1 MNLYKIKFLHASQK
15 DTKEGIITYAL
26 ADSDELLYEYI
37 DSTYNYDCWEGEN
50 LNNKLLDI
58 YDDNYNII
66 GTESFREKIIRIKGE
81 MNDED
86 ADFSDAYYG
95 ITLYGWELVEENT
108 NELHY
113 SHLIEL
119 GVIIK
124 INNIYENSN

>member
-1 MNLYKIKFLHASQK
+1 MNLYKIKFLHASPS

-26 ADSDELLYEYI
+26 ADSDELLYEYV

-66 GTESFREKIIRIKGE
+66 GTESFREKIIRINGE

-108 NELHY
+108 NKLHY

-119 GVIIK
+119 GVILE
-124 INNIYENSN
+124 INNK